1 MRFVIIVFIWI
12 FFVGGLWAY
21 TANRD
26 ATLPEGPAQVADRE
40 VLTRDFVLEITPGFS
55 IEQDPFALNLDDGSQ
70 APDLEVRL
78 NGRALSVDAKDIT
91 RGKVLRIT
99 NGITPTLGFNEIY
112 VQASP
117 PVSETHLDHGLRV
130 RLLDGGTT
138 VTDQTIWGSR
148 GAVVA
153 GTVTFTLAAAKE
165 DDHDH

>member
-21 TANRD
+21 TATRD
-26 ATLPEGPAQVADRE
+26 GMLPQGPARVADRE
-40 VLTRDFVLEITPGFS
+40 ALNREFVIEITPGFS
-55 IEQDPFALNLDDGSQ
+55 SEQDPFALNLDDASQ
-70 APDLEVRL
+70 PPDLEVRL
-78 NGRALSVDAKDIT
+78 NGRALTTQAKEIT

-99 NGITPTLGFNEIY
+99 KGVTPTLGFNEIY

-117 PVSETHLDHGLRV
+117 PVSEAQLDHGLRV
-130 RLLDGGTT
+130 RLLDSGTI
-138 VTDQTIWGSR
+138 VIDQTIWASR

-153 GTVTFTLAAAKE
+153 GTVNFTLAAAKG